1 MRSMTKSRAHT
12 RPISWRRN
20 LYALVI
26 AQTLAIV
33 GFGLRDAF
41 LPFYLKTLGEL
52 DNDQAALWSG
62 LVAAG
67 GAGVMAI
74 TAPIW
79 GVVSDRKG
87 RKPMVLRAMFA
98 ATATV
103 GLMGLATAPWHLV
116 GLRLV
121 EGAFTGTVTASTALV
136 AASAPKDRLGY
147 SLGLISMAV
156 FSGASLGP
164 FLGGILADWI
174 GYRATFGVSAGCLAG
189 AGVIVLLFV
198 RERFVP
204 PVRAARGPER
214 GMAAVRV
221 STAWLM
227 APILLTMIAVLFV
240 VRLAQMGV
248 RPIMPLYVEELGH
261 YGDKHAASVSGLAF
275 GLLGLT
281 SAVASVYLGRR
292 GDRVGHRKILLGCTL
307 GAGLVYLP
315 MALVSAPWQLVVLQ
329 GLFGVAAGGLIPA
342 ANAIVANA
350 TPPERR
356 GFIYGVTA
364 AASSLGGFFG
374 PLAGAA
380 IAASLGFRATFVTT
394 AALLLL
400 LTAAMVSAF
409 GGKSSVVRRP
419 SLDEPAKVASSNEG

>member
-1 MRSMTKSRAHT
+1 MAHFALRTKLKRAPDD
-12 RPISWRRN
+12 RPVTWRRN
-20 LYALVI
+20 LYALVV
-26 AQTLAIV
+26 AQAFAIV

-41 LPFYLKTLGEL
+41 LPFYLKGLGNL

-62 LVAAG
+62 FVAAG

-74 TAPIW
+74 TAPLW
-79 GVVSDRKG
+79 GIVSDRRG

-98 ATATV
+98 ATLTV
-103 GLMGLATAPWHLV
+103 GFMGIATAPWHLL

-136 AASAPKDRLGY
+136 AASAPKDKLGY

-164 FLGGILADWI
+164 FLGGVLADWI
-174 GYRATFGVSAGCLAG
+174 GYRATFGVSAAMLAS
-189 AGVIVLLFV
+189 AGVIVLFFV
-198 RERFVP
+198 RERFTP
-204 PVRAARGPER
+204 PVRAPRGPER
-214 GMAAVRV
+214 GLAAFRA
-221 STAWLM
+221 STSWMM
-227 APILLTMIAVLFV
+227 APMLVTMIAVLFV

-261 YGDKHAASVSGLAF
+261 YDDKHAASVAGIAF

-281 SAVASVYLGRR
+281 SAFSSVYLGRR
-292 GDRVGHRKILLGCTL
+292 GDRVGHRKILVGCTL
-307 GAGLVYLP
+307 GAGLIYLP
-315 MALVSAPWQLVVLQ
+315 MALVRAPWQLVVLQ

-350 TPPERR
+350 TPGERR
-356 GFIYGVTA
+356 GFIYGITA
-364 AASSLGGFFG
+364 GASSLGGFFG

-380 IAASLGFRATFVTT
+380 IAY
-394 AALLLL
+394 
-400 LTAAMVSAF
+400 AF
-409 GGKSSVVRRP
+409 GGKPSVVGRQ
-419 SLDEPAKVASSNEG
+419 SSET

>member
-1 MRSMTKSRAHT
+1 
-12 RPISWRRN
+12 
-20 LYALVI
+20 V

-67 GAGVMAI
+67 GAGVMAVS
-74 TAPIW
+74 APLW
-79 GVVSDRKG
+79 GIVSDRRG

-98 ATATV
+98 AAITV
-103 GLMGLATAPWHLV
+103 GLMGVAAAPWHLL
-116 GLRLV
+116 GLRLI

-136 AASAPKDRLGY
+136 AASAPKDKLGY

-164 FLGGILADWI
+164 FLGGVLADWI
-174 GYRATFGVSAGCLAG
+174 GYRATFGVSAAMLAS
-189 AGVIVLLFV
+189 AGVIVLIFV
-198 RERFVP
+198 QERFTP
-204 PVRAARGPER
+204 PVRVPRGPER
-214 GMAAVRV
+214 GLMALRQ

-227 APILLTMIAVLFV
+227 APMLLTMIAVLFV

-248 RPIMPLYVEELGH
+248 RPIMPLYVEELGG
-261 YGDKHAASVSGLAF
+261 YGDKHAASIAGLAF

-281 SAVASVYLGRR
+281 SAFSSVFLGRR
-292 GDRVGHRKILLGCTL
+292 GDRAGHRKILLGCTF
-307 GAGLVYLP
+307 GAGLLYLP
-315 MALVSAPWQLVVLQ
+315 MAFVGNAWQLVVLQ
-329 GLFGVAAGGLIPA
+329 GLFGIAAGGLIPA

-350 TPPERR
+350 TPGERR

-364 AASSLGGFFG
+364 GASSLGGFFG

-380 IAASLGFRATFVTT
+380 IAASLGFRATFVGT
-394 AALLLL
+394 ALLLL
-400 LTAAMVSAF
+400 ALTVAVAYAF
-409 GGKSSVVRRP
+409 GGVAAMMGPQSS
-419 SLDEPAKVASSNEG
+419 EA

>member
-1 MRSMTKSRAHT
+1 MAHFALRTKLKRAPDD
-12 RPISWRRN
+12 RPVTWRRN
-20 LYALVI
+20 LYALVV
-26 AQTLAIV
+26 AQAFAIV

-41 LPFYLKTLGEL
+41 LPFYLKGLGNL

-62 LVAAG
+62 FVAAG

-74 TAPIW
+74 TAPLW
-79 GVVSDRKG
+79 GIVSDRRG

-98 ATATV
+98 ATLTV
-103 GLMGLATAPWHLV
+103 GFMGIATAPWHLL

-136 AASAPKDRLGY
+136 AASAPKDKLGY

-164 FLGGILADWI
+164 FLGGVLADWI
-174 GYRATFGVSAGCLAG
+174 GYRATFGVSAAMLAS
-189 AGVIVLLFV
+189 AGVIVLFFV
-198 RERFVP
+198 RERFTP
-204 PVRAARGPER
+204 PVRAPRGPER
-214 GMAAVRV
+214 GLAAFRA
-221 STAWLM
+221 STSWMM
-227 APILLTMIAVLFV
+227 APMLVTMIAVLFV

-261 YGDKHAASVSGLAF
+261 YDDKHAASVAGIAF

-281 SAVASVYLGRR
+281 SAFSSVYLGRR
-292 GDRVGHRKILLGCTL
+292 GDRVGHRKILVGCTL
-307 GAGLVYLP
+307 GAGLIYLP
-315 MALVSAPWQLVVLQ
+315 MALVRAPWQLVVLQ

-350 TPPERR
+350 TPGERR
-356 GFIYGVTA
+356 GFIYGITA
-364 AASSLGGFFG
+364 GASSLGGFFG

-380 IAASLGFRATFVTT
+380 IAASLGFSAAFVST
-394 AALLLL
+394 AVLLLL
-400 LTAAMVSAF
+400 LTAAVAYAF
-409 GGKSSVVRRP
+409 GGKPSVVGRQ
-419 SLDEPAKVASSNEG
+419 SSET

>member
-1 MRSMTKSRAHT
+1 MARSAGRTGFRRAADD

-26 AQTLAIV
+26 AQALAIV

-41 LPFYLKTLGEL
+41 LPFYLKQLGGL
-52 DNDQAALWSG
+52 DTDQAALWAG

-74 TAPIW
+74 TAPLW
-79 GVVSDRKG
+79 GIVSDRRG

-98 ATATV
+98 AALTV
-103 GLMGLATAPWHLV
+103 GLMGIATAPWHLLA
-116 GLRLV
+116 LRLW

-136 AASAPKDRLGY
+136 AAAAPKDRLGY

-164 FLGGILADWI
+164 FIGGILADWI
-174 GYRATFGVSAGCLAG
+174 GYRATFGVSSACLAS
-189 AGVIVLLFV
+189 AGLIVLFFV
-198 RERFVP
+198 RERFTP
-204 PVRAARGPER
+204 PVRAPRGPER
-214 GMAAVRV
+214 GFAAFRA
-221 STAWLM
+221 SIAWLM
-227 APILLTMIAVLFV
+227 TPVLLTMIAVLFV

-248 RPIMPLYVEELGH
+248 RPIMPLYVGELGRYDDH
-261 YGDKHAASVSGLAF
+261 RAASIAGLAF

-281 SAVASVYLGRR
+281 SAFSSVYLGRR
-292 GDRVGHRKILLGCTL
+292 GDRTGHRTILLGCTL
-307 GAGLVYLP
+307 GAGLIYLP
-315 MALVSAPWQLVVLQ
+315 MAFVVAAWQMVVLQ

-350 TPPERR
+350 TPGERR
-356 GFIYGVTA
+356 GFIYGITA
-364 AASSLGGFFG
+364 SVSSLGGFFG

-380 IAASLGFRATFVTT
+380 VAASLGFRATFVGAAGLLLALTT
-394 AALLLL
+394 AVAY
-400 LTAAMVSAF
+400 AF
-409 GGKSSVVRRP
+409 RKSR
-419 SLDEPAKVASSNEG
+419 VASDEWQVESGK